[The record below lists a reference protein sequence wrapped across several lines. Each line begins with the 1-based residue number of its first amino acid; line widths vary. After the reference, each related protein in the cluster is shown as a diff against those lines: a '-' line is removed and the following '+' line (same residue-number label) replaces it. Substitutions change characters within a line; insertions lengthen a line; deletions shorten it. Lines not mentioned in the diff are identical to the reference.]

1 MGAETGQQ
9 MEAKLLKSRHGPARP
24 DHRSPQTRSHR
35 PAQADGPVDP
45 GRDDK
50 GRAFEAR
57 PPAARTI
64 GARTGLANL
73 PWLRLVCVAC
83 GLLAAPV
90 AAHAQVESREGIAL
104 QNQLYQLR
112 QDLQQLHAD
121 VARNA
126 SGGGGGGGDIAAQL
140 LSRVQAMEEQVRQ
153 LRGRIDETQN
163 LITRQNADLSK
174 RIDDLTFQMNLQGRN
189 GSTAATTG
197 QTMPAPP
204 AVREVAPRPAP
215 DPAHVA
221 DMPSRPDL
229 TPRIATQMPSVIP
242 PPPSPPPQSFTF
254 NQTPEPMREVPSTK
268 PAPRVSDAPDLLPP
282 PPIDAA
288 VAIPP
293 GGKRTPELALQEGH
307 AALARRDYAAAE
319 KSAREVMNNRASP
332 RAYDGQFLLA
342 ESLAGQKQYAQA
354 AIAFDDTYNRS
365 HKGRYAQEALVGLAG
380 ALTAINEK
388 KAACDTLGRLRTEF
402 PQVRADLRDTITRT
416 NQRAGCG
423 AGG

>member
-1 MGAETGQQ
+1 MTRQGRGVTG
-9 MEAKLLKSRHGPARP
+9 S
-24 DHRSPQTRSHR
+24 
-35 PAQADGPVDP
+35 
-45 GRDDK
+45 
-50 GRAFEAR
+50 
-57 PPAARTI
+57 
-64 GARTGLANL
+64 
-73 PWLRLVCVAC
+73 PWLRLVC
-83 GLLAAPV
+83 LAAALLVPPL
-90 AAHAQVESREGIAL
+90 AARAQVESREGIAL

-112 QDLQQLHAD
+112 QDVQQLHAD
-121 VARNA
+121 VAR
-126 SGGGGGGGDIAAQL
+126 GGGSGGGGGDIAAQL

-174 RIDDLTFQMNLQGRN
+174 RIDDLTFQLNLPGRN
-189 GSTAATTG
+189 GSATSG
-197 QTMPAPP
+197 QAMPSPP
-204 AVREVAPRPAP
+204 PVREVAPRPAP
-215 DPAHVA
+215 DPARTA
-221 DMPSRPDL
+221 DLPPRPDLMPRPDL
-229 TPRIATQMPSVIP
+229 TPRIATPMPSVIP
-242 PPPSPPPQSFTF
+242 PPPPPPQSFTF
-254 NQTPEPMREVPSTK
+254 NQTPEPMRDIPPAR
-268 PAPRVSDAPDLLPP
+268 PAPRAPESSDVVPP
-282 PPIDAA
+282 PTDVSA
-288 VAIPP
+288 AIPP

-342 ESLAGQKQYAQA
+342 ESLSGQKQYAQA
-354 AIAFDDTYNRS
+354 AIAYDDTYNRS

-402 PQVRADLRDTITRT
+402 PQVRADLKDTITRT

>member
-1 MGAETGQQ
+1 MRQPISFKALRRFRAPRLRGLCLAGA
-9 MEAKLLKSRHGPARP
+9 
-24 DHRSPQTRSHR
+24 
-35 PAQADGPVDP
+35 
-45 GRDDK
+45 
-50 GRAFEAR
+50 
-57 PPAARTI
+57 
-64 GARTGLANL
+64 
-73 PWLRLVCVAC
+73 
-83 GLLAAPV
+83 LLALPLV
-90 AAHAQVESREGIAL
+90 ARAQVESREGIAL

-121 VARNA
+121 VAR
-126 SGGGGGGGDIAAQL
+126 GGGGGGGGSGDIAAQL

-174 RIDDLTFQMNLQGRN
+174 RIDDLTFQLNLPGRN
-189 GSTAATTG
+189 GSSSTV

-204 AVREVAPRPAP
+204 PVREVAPRPAP
-215 DPAHVA
+215 APDPARTA
-221 DMPSRPDL
+221 ELPPRPDL
-229 TPRIATQMPSVIP
+229 TPRIPPAMPVVIP

-254 NQTPEPMREVPSTK
+254 NQTPEPMREFP
-268 PAPRVSDAPDLLPP
+268 PARPTPRTPEPPDIVPP
-282 PPIDAA
+282 PPTDVSA
-288 VAIPP
+288 AIPP

-319 KSAREVMNNRASP
+319 KSAREVMGNRASP

-342 ESLAGQKQYAQA
+342 ESLAGQKQFAQA
-354 AIAFDDTYNRS
+354 AIAYDDTYNRS
-365 HKGRYAQEALVGLAG
+365 HKGRYAQEALVGLAS

-402 PQVRADLRDTITRT
+402 PQVRADLKDTITRT
-416 NQRAGCG
+416 NQRAGCV